1 MARVSRKAAI
11 MQAEMEAVVCVPE
24 RIYQTAIYAR
34 LSVEDNNRAG
44 DRESIT
50 MQRYMLEKFVS
61 AQEDMRLCG
70 IFCDNGETGTNFNRP
85 DFERLMEEIRNRRI
99 DCIVVKD
106 LSRFG
111 RNYVET
117 GYYLEKIFPYLGVRF
132 VAVND
137 SYDSAKDAGGNELI
151 VSLKNLVND
160 LYAKDI
166 SQKSGSAL
174 ATKQRNGEFIGAFAP
189 YGYLKSPEDKHK
201 LIIDPETA
209 PIVREIFHWKLDGLG
224 MIQIA
229 RRLNERNIPCPAM
242 YHFLCGYKKKRPTG
256 TGAIWQGQVI
266 KLMTGN
272 PVYAGHMA
280 QGKTKKSLSD
290 GQPTTVI
297 ARENW
302 IVVQNTH
309 EPIVDQDTFDK
320 VQAIKEQ
327 RHEECCSRRG
337 KYPTT
342 ENIFKGVLVCGD
354 CGTKMVRYKSVSPAG
369 TARYTFICRVY
380 AENLSGQ
387 GCSLKSIGEPELTKA
402 VFKELQA
409 RLLQADNLE
418 NLLKRLQ
425 GKTAFQAKQKE
436 LAERIKALQQ
446 EIARNTSRREGL
458 FEDFTEH
465 TLTEQEYLSYKQEYD
480 QKAAEYSEKL
490 ALLQQ
495 QEKILNKTLTPQNEW
510 IAALKKHRKDKVIT
524 RKMVVEL
531 IHHIKVTGYNEIE
544 IVWNFQDEFERLLQ
558 DAEGVAK

>member
-11 MQAEMEAVVCVPE
+11 MQGGAEKAVCAPE

-61 AQEDMRLCG
+61 EQEDMRLCG

-117 GYYLEKIFPYLGVRF
+117 GYYLEKIFPFLGVRF

-137 SYDSAKDAGGNELI
+137 NYDSAKDSGGNELI
-151 VSLKNLVND
+151 LSLKNLVND

-166 SQKSGSAL
+166 SQKIHSSL
-174 ATKQRNGEFIGAFAP
+174 STKQRNGEFIGAFPP

-201 LIIDPETA
+201 LVIDPQTA
-209 PIVREIFHWKLDGLG
+209 PIVKEIFDWKLEGLG

-229 RRLNERNIPCPAM
+229 RRLNERGIPCPAV
-242 YHFLCGYKKKRPTG
+242 YHVLCGHKKKMPTG
-256 TGAIWQGQVI
+256 TGAIWQGQII

-297 ARENW
+297 SKEDW
-302 IVVQNTH
+302 IVVRNTH
-309 EPIVDQDTFDK
+309 EAIVDQDTFDK
-320 VQAIKEQ
+320 VQALKEQ
-327 RHEECCSRRG
+327 RHEECRSRRG
-337 KYPTT
+337 KYPST
-342 ENIFKGVLVCGD
+342 ENIFKGILICGD

-387 GCSLKSIGEPELTKA
+387 GCSLKSVGEPELIQA
-402 VFKELQA
+402 VFNELQVRLGDA
-409 RLLQADNLE
+409 GRLEKLLQ
-418 NLLKRLQ
+418 RLQ
-425 GKTAFQAKQKE
+425 GKTAFQAKQKA
-436 LAERIKALQQ
+436 LAVQIKELQQ

-458 FEDFTEH
+458 FEDYTAH
-465 TLTEQEYLSYKQEYD
+465 ILTEQEYLSYKQKYD
-480 QKAAEYSEKL
+480 QKAAEYGAKL
-490 ALLQQ
+490 AQLQQ
-495 QEKILNKTLTPQNEW
+495 EETILHKTLTPQNAW
-510 IAALKKHRKDKVIT
+510 ITALKKYQKDKVIT

-544 IVWNFQDEFERLLQ
+544 IVWNFQDEFKRLLQ
-558 DAEGVAK
+558 DAEGVEK

>member
-1 MARVSRKAAI
+1 MARVSRKSTI
-11 MQAEMEAVVCVPE
+11 IQAEMEAVVCVPE

-85 DFERLMEEIRNRRI
+85 DFERLMEEIKNRRI

-174 ATKQRNGEFIGAFAP
+174 ATKQRNGEFIGAFPP

-201 LIIDPETA
+201 LVIDPETA
-209 PIVREIFHWKLDGLG
+209 PIVRQIFEWKLDGLG

-229 RRLNERNIPCPAM
+229 RRLNEREIPCPAV
-242 YHFLCGYKKKRPTG
+242 YHVLCGHKKKMPTG
-256 TGAIWQGQVI
+256 TGAIWQGQII

-302 IVVQNTH
+302 VVVQNTH

-354 CGTKMVRYKSVSPAG
+354 CGTKMVRYKDVSPAG
-369 TARYTFICRVY
+369 AVRYTFICRVY

-387 GCSLKSIGEPELTKA
+387 GCSKKCIGEPELTKA

-465 TLTEQEYLSYKQEYD
+465 ILTEQEYLSYKQEYD

-544 IVWNFQDEFERLLQ
+544 IVWNFQDEFERLFQ